1 VIMKR
6 LIIPILCTIFSVVVC
21 MLNPAW
27 YSWLGFGYTSGVLF
41 CSLIEVLFEESWRRR
56 LMK

>member
-1 VIMKR
+1 MKR
-6 LIIPILCTIFSVVVC
+6 LIIPILCTIVSGVVA